1 VFASVFPVFAAAF
14 PSSEEQHLGGGGVAA
29 AALGSGAPS
38 GAPRGARRGG
48 AAPEQVHQSMGTK

>member
-1 VFASVFPVFAAAF
+1 MSPVFASVFPVFAAAF
-14 PSSEEQHLGGGGVAA
+14 PRSEEQHLGGGVAA
-29 AALGSGAPS
+29 AALGS